1 LSGNIPD
8 PDIILAFQYRNIQ
21 QAAWLE
27 PVPVLTLIMVAA
39 ARTRLTAHNRRALA
53 FIGSG

>member
-53 FIGSG
+53 FMGSG